1 MSMEAVKMIQPESI
15 GHFMEGKTI
24 VEAYFSNGGGILP
37 TAAGKGPQYYDP
49 NQPPDRLVMR
59 LRDGAGV
66 ITEIQIMNGEIV
78 TDYYDY
84 APTLEAYYE
93 DRPEYFDRQ

>member
-1 MSMEAVKMIQPESI
+1 
-15 GHFMEGKTI
+15 
-24 VEAYFSNGGGILP
+24 
-37 TAAGKGPQYYDP
+37 
-49 NQPPDRLVMR
+49 MR
-59 LRDGAGV
+59 LRDGAGA

-84 APTLEAYYE
+84 VPILEAYYE

>member
-1 MSMEAVKMIQPESI
+1 MSMETVKMIQPESI

-24 VEAYFSNGGGILP
+24 VGAYFSNGGGLLQ

-84 APTLEAYYE
+84 VPILEAYYE

>member
-1 MSMEAVKMIQPESI
+1 MSMETVKMIQPESI

-24 VEAYFSNGGGILP
+24 VEAYFSNGGGIIP

-84 APTLEAYYE
+84 VPILEAYYE